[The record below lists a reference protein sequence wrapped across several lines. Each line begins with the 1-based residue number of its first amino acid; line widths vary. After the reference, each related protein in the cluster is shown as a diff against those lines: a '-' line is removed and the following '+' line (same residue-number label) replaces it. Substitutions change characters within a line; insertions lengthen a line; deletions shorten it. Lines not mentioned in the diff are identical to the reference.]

1 MASSRTKMKIKA
13 IVNWP
18 IGIAV
23 ILLMTFGIL
32 EIGDVPNKDN
42 LESATPADMH
52 RIPITRTPKC
62 LMNFFNDDFNLFS
75 LVRRGKL
82 VVIGS

>member
-1 MASSRTKMKIKA
+1 MKKFIKHFGVLVIGILCMSA
-13 IVNWP
+13 GVALSKLSLLGTSPIVNWP

-42 LESATPADMH
+42 LESATP
-52 RIPITRTPKC
+52 
-62 LMNFFNDDFNLFS
+62 
-75 LVRRGKL
+75 
-82 VVIGS
+82 